1 MGTFFHCSAILLLFR
16 KQNNQFFIFK
26 IFGKYR
32 FPPKMSKMLTTGLTD
47 FRYEIVFGKASKIG
61 KDYSSQYACL
71 CRVYE
76 HRRNFLKI
84 WQVYRH

>member
-1 MGTFFHCSAILLLFR
+1 
-16 KQNNQFFIFK
+16 
-26 IFGKYR
+26 
-32 FPPKMSKMLTTGLTD
+32 MSKMLTTGLAD